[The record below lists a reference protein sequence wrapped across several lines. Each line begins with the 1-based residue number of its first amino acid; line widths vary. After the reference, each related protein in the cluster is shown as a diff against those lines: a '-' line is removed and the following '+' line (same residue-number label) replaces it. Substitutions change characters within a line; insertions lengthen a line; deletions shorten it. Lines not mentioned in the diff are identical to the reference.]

1 MSQSPNL
8 DSSEEIFVTNEL
20 IRTQLF
26 SMWQTKLQHQ
36 VAAYIL
42 ITTIDKS
49 LSDARSPTSNLQ
61 LIGLITLH
69 NEHKTS

>member
-49 LSDARSPTSNLQ
+49 LSDARPPTSNLQ